1 MIEILKKIFML
12 LFVAL
17 VIGLG
22 FSILV
27 GSAFA
32 LCAFLGNW
40 GRAFNNLLTG
50 ALIGYITGV
59 IVGSAWF
66 LVKEF
71 KK

>member
-12 LFVAL
+12 FFVAL
-17 VIGLG
+17 VVGIGFG
-22 FSILV
+22 ILI

-40 GRAFNNLLTG
+40 GRMFNNFLTG
-50 ALIGYITGV
+50 ILIGYIAGI

-71 KK
+71 RK